1 MSAIDEARAKA
12 KKFKEEAAAEREDVK
27 VEETAAKQ
35 ELDVIRPIS
44 LDRLKGMGKMGMK
57 GVEVEDILPPR
68 VVMIQGVK
76 DRSELQDMEG
86 NETKDGQFFHTSKR
100 AIYSKF
106 EGYIVYVKK
115 GTWVDKQH
123 PDWGELDKFDAIGVL
138 KDDLTMFAIT
148 FKKTGRKALSSLFT
162 AVTSTGQPMFCF
174 NLSFESKIL
183 HGVDRK
189 TGQPLEWFIPVV
201 RVGKPEEDP
210 MVLGTLLKIASQ
222 FDAKPDVEFD
232 DEEAAGSTRV
242 PPQPVDDAP
251 WNNQE
256 EQAPQ
261 DVDPD
266 VAF

>member
-100 AIYSKF
+100 AIYSK
-106 EGYIVYVKK
+106 
-115 GTWVDKQH
+115 
-123 PDWGELDKFDAIGVL
+123 
-138 KDDLTMFAIT
+138 
-148 FKKTGRKALSSLFT
+148 
-162 AVTSTGQPMFCF
+162 
-174 NLSFESKIL
+174 
-183 HGVDRK
+183 
-189 TGQPLEWFIPVV
+189 
-201 RVGKPEEDP
+201 
-210 MVLGTLLKIASQ
+210 
-222 FDAKPDVEFD
+222 
-232 DEEAAGSTRV
+232 
-242 PPQPVDDAP
+242 
-251 WNNQE
+251 
-256 EQAPQ
+256 
-261 DVDPD
+261 
-266 VAF
+266 